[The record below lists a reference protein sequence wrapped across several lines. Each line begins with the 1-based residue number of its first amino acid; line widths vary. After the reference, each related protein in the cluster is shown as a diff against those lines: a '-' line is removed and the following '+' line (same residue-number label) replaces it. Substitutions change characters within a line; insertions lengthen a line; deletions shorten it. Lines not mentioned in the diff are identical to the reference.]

1 MKSSAPQPRLDLG
14 IADHVG
20 EHGLGLCE
28 ISSNEDAAYFG
39 GGRRARLFIQ
49 IKNGN
54 PRAGTGKPPRCRKA
68 KSRCSARNNGSTVRT
83 DLHGIP
89 LYTRHNQ

>member
-1 MKSSAPQPRLDLG
+1 
-14 IADHVG
+14 
-20 EHGLGLCE
+20 
-28 ISSNEDAAYFG
+28 
-39 GGRRARLFIQ
+39 
-49 IKNGN
+49 NGN